1 MQNMHMLH
9 TTSSPLIRNRIV
21 ESGLSKTQNMC
32 MCLVTL
38 LDCFILKHVCNG
50 SFKYMHMSLHL
61 VLQRGY
67 IIFFKI

>member
-1 MQNMHMLH
+1 MQNMHMSH
-9 TTSSPLIRNRIV
+9 TTSSPLIGNQIV

-32 MCLVTL
+32 MCLVTH